1 MDVTRPQIRPVEA
14 FPVEVDGRQ
23 LICLRDPL
31 YYATESLLVPPPAFF
46 LLTLLDGAHSL
57 VDVQAEWA
65 GRFGTVL
72 DAAELREFLDV
83 LDRHHYL
90 RSDGFDAHERA
101 IVGAFHET
109 PLRQPM
115 HAGSSYPAEPE
126 PLRRHLDGFFDGV
139 AARRLPGVLRGLV
152 APHIDLRVGGTAY
165 GHAYAA
171 LAAAPDA
178 ERFVILGTAHQGG
191 RTRVAATRK
200 DFATPLGTVPTDR
213 AFLDR
218 VARRMPE
225 DLYADEL
232 LHRVEH
238 AVEFQVVLLQHL
250 LGARRSFSIV
260 PLLVESLHDLVL
272 ARRSPRSDPRMAA
285 AVDALRSALAED
297 PRPTVLIAA
306 VDFAH
311 VGAKF
316 GDEAGLTSE
325 LLART
330 EAKDRRLIAAIERAD
345 PEGFFDEVAADGDGT
360 RICGLAPLYTFLTLM
375 DGARGEL
382 LHYDRSR
389 DDATASTV
397 SYASLALTGA
407 A

>member
-1 MDVTRPQIRPVEA
+1 
-14 FPVEVDGRQ
+14 
-23 LICLRDPL
+23 
-31 YYATESLLVPPPAFF
+31 
-46 LLTLLDGAHSL
+46 
-57 VDVQAEWA
+57 
-65 GRFGTVL
+65 
-72 DAAELREFLDV
+72 
-83 LDRHHYL
+83 
-90 RSDGFDAHERA
+90 
-101 IVGAFHET
+101 
-109 PLRQPM
+109 
-115 HAGSSYPAEPE
+115 
-126 PLRRHLDGFFDGV
+126 
-139 AARRLPGVLRGLV
+139 VLRGLV

-191 RTRVAATRK
+191 RARVAATRK

-232 LHRVEH
+232 LHRIEH

-250 LGARRSFSIV
+250 LGTRRPFSIV

-272 ARRSPRSDPRMAA
+272 TRRSPREDARVAG
-285 AVDALRSALAED
+285 AVDALRAALAED

-316 GDEAGLTSE
+316 GDEAGLTPD
-325 LLART
+325 LLARM

-345 PEGFFDEVAADGDGT
+345 PDGFFEEVAADGDGT
-360 RICGLAPLYTFLTLM
+360 RICGLAPLYTFLALM

-397 SYASLALTGA
+397 SYASLALTGGA
-407 A
+407 